1 MSLTENASAASGQ
14 IVELVVNNPK
24 TALIVPTVTAAI
36 APLTEIAQIQNY
48 LSVVSMVIGICVSL
62 ILLRRQWVN
71 MRTAEIEKRHAEARL
86 YEYNSARGRNEI
98 D

>member
-1 MSLTENASAASGQ
+1 MNLTENASAASGQ
-14 IVELVVNNPK
+14 IVELVANNPK
-24 TALIVPTVTAAI
+24 TALIVPTVTSAI

-48 LSVVSMVIGICVSL
+48 LSVISMVIGICVSL

-71 MRTAEIEKRHAEARL
+71 MKTAEIEKRHAEAKL
-86 YEYNSARGRNEI
+86 EQYNSNRGLNGT